1 MAAQKGVWGNN
12 ITKIEIGG
20 EFSCEK
26 VFPFQFFFLFFCFVL
41 FSLFGS
47 RDSELC
53 NRNAKRLTA
62 KTVSFR
68 LFDGDVLW
76 AAQ

>member
-1 MAAQKGVWGNN
+1 MAVQKGVWGNN

-26 VFPFQFFFLFFCFVL
+26 VFPFQFFFSFVL

-47 RDSELC
+47 RASELC